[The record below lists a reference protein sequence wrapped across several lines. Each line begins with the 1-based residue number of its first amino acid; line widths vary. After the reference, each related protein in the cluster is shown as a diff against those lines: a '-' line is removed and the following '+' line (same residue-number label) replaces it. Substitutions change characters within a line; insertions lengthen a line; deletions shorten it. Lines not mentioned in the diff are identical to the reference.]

1 MSYVRPHPVH
11 FGFELRRN
19 LMTYNYPFRQRAHR
33 ERHLAAPLLEER
45 NKYLNHLLQRGTS
58 ARRAHT
64 IGRKLLSVIRFLE
77 LDATKA
83 VTVHAIDSA
92 TQRWKESIEKST
104 KRTVSSVSFDDFRR
118 AAINWMQY
126 RNLLIETPKPPTPYG
141 DLLPNY
147 ILHIKV
153 TRGMTAGS
161 VKNYYHRVLWFIRWA
176 EPRRD
181 VFADITLEDV
191 EQYIAENGVPKVKLR
206 TVVSCCGALRT
217 FFRYAEREGLTKHRI
232 AAGIVVPSVPR
243 YDPSPRGPR
252 WREVRKMIGAAS
264 GEKST
269 DLRAR
274 AVLLLLSV
282 YGLRSSE
289 VTRLSVDDIDW
300 FDESILIRRAKH
312 GGSQRFPL
320 QYEVGN
326 AILQYLKHGRPA
338 CECRSLFVTVHS
350 PFRAIPVGALL
361 TMVRRRAAALGI
373 KSPQPGPRGLRHSC
387 ATQLLHKGHSLAE
400 ISDFLGHRD
409 PTTVGVYAKSSP
421 SALRK
426 VAAFSLGGLR

>member
-1 MSYVRPHPVH
+1 MPSPFRGE
-11 FGFELRRN
+11 FRRN
-19 LMTYNYPFRQRAHR
+19 LMSYNYPFRQRAHR
-33 ERHLAAPLLEER
+33 ERHLAAPFLEER
-45 NKYLNHLLQRGTS
+45 NEYLNHLLQRGTS
-58 ARRAHT
+58 VPRVRSISRT
-64 IGRKLLSVIRFLE
+64 LLSVIHFLQ
-77 LDATKA
+77 LDTDSA
-83 VTVHAIDSA
+83 VTVHAIDDA
-92 TQRWKESIEKST
+92 TKQWKESIEKSA
-104 KRTVSSVSFDDFRR
+104 KRKVSSVSFDDFRR

-126 RNLLIETPKPPTPYG
+126 RNLLIETPKPSTPYG

-147 ILHIKV
+147 IFHIKV

-161 VKNYYHRVLWFIRWA
+161 VKNYYHRVLWFLRWA
-176 EPRRD
+176 EARRE
-181 VFADITLEDV
+181 VFADITLQDV
-191 EQYIAENGVPKVKLR
+191 EQYIAEDCVPKVKLR

-217 FFRYAEREGLTKHRI
+217 FFRYAEREGLTENRI
-232 AAGIVVPSVPR
+232 ATGIIVPSVPR
-243 YDPSPRGPR
+243 YDPNPRGPR
-252 WREVRKMIGAAS
+252 WREVRMMISTAS

-274 AVLLLLSV
+274 AILLLLSV

-320 QYEVGN
+320 QYEVGD
-326 AILQYLKHGRPA
+326 AILQYLRHGRPA
-338 CECRSLFVTVHS
+338 CECRSLFVTVHT

-361 TMVRRRAAALGI
+361 TLVRRRASALGI

-400 ISDFLGHRD
+400 ISDFLGHRN
-409 PTTVGVYAKSSP
+409 PMTVSVYAKSS
-421 SALRK
+421 SVALRK

>member
-1 MSYVRPHPVH
+1 MS
-11 FGFELRRN
+11 
-19 LMTYNYPFRQRAHR
+19 YNYPFRQRAHR
-33 ERHLAAPLLEER
+33 ERHLAAPFLEER
-45 NKYLNHLLQRGTS
+45 NEYLNHLLQRGTS
-58 ARRAHT
+58 VPRVQSISRT
-64 IGRKLLSVIRFLE
+64 LLSVIHFLR
-77 LDATKA
+77 LDTDSA
-83 VTVHAIDSA
+83 VTVHAIDDA
-92 TQRWKESIEKST
+92 TKQWKESIEKSA
-104 KRTVSSVSFDDFRR
+104 KRKVSSVSFDDFRR

-126 RNLLIETPKPPTPYG
+126 RNLLIETPKPSTPYG

-147 ILHIKV
+147 IFHIKV

-161 VKNYYHRVLWFIRWA
+161 VKNYYHRVLWFLRWA
-176 EPRRD
+176 EARRE
-181 VFADITLEDV
+181 VFADITLQDV
-191 EQYIAENGVPKVKLR
+191 EQYIAEDCVPKVKLR

-217 FFRYAEREGLTKHRI
+217 FFRYAEREGLTANRI
-232 AAGIVVPSVPR
+232 ATGIIVPSVPR
-243 YDPSPRGPR
+243 YDPNPRGPR
-252 WREVRKMIGAAS
+252 WREVRMMISAAS

-274 AVLLLLSV
+274 AILLLLSV

-320 QYEVGN
+320 QYEVGD
-326 AILQYLKHGRPA
+326 AILRYLRQGRPA
-338 CECRSLFVTVHS
+338 CECRSLFVTVHT

-400 ISDFLGHRD
+400 ISDFLGHRN
-409 PTTVGVYAKSSP
+409 PMTVSVYAKSS
-421 SALRK
+421 SVALRK

>member
-1 MSYVRPHPVH
+1 MSYK
-11 FGFELRRN
+11 
-19 LMTYNYPFRQRAHR
+19 YPFRQRAHH

-45 NKYLNHLLQRGTS
+45 DEYLNHLLQRGTS
-58 ARRAHT
+58 ARRVQS
-64 IGRKLLSVIRFLE
+64 ISRKLLSVIHFLQ
-77 LDATKA
+77 LRSTSA
-83 VTVHAIDSA
+83 VTVHAIDGA
-92 TQRWKESIEKST
+92 TQRWKDSIEKST
-104 KRTVSSVSFDDFRR
+104 NRTVSSVAFDDFRR
-118 AAINWMQY
+118 AAINWLQY

-141 DLLPNY
+141 DLMSNY
-147 ILHIKV
+147 IFHIKV
-153 TRGMTAGS
+153 TRGMTVGS
-161 VKNYYHRVLWFIRWA
+161 VKNNAHRVLWFVRWA
-176 EPRRD
+176 EQRRE

-191 EQYIAENGVPKVKLR
+191 EQYIAEDCVPRVKLR
-206 TVVSCCGALRT
+206 TVVSSCTALRT

-232 AAGIVVPSVPR
+232 AAGIIVPSVPR

-320 QYEVGN
+320 QYEVGD
-326 AILQYLKHGRPA
+326 AILLYLKNGRPA
-338 CECRSLFVTVHS
+338 CECRNLFVTVHT
-350 PFRAIPVGALL
+350 PYRAIPVGALL
-361 TMVRRRAAALGI
+361 TMVRRRAEALGI

-409 PTTVGVYAKSSP
+409 QTSVSVYAKSSL

-426 VAAFSLGGLR
+426 VSAFSIGGLR